1 MENVFVL
8 DHPLLQHK
16 ISLLRD
22 KNTGP
27 KEFRELVEEIA
38 LLEGYEA
45 TRDLPL
51 KQVQVETPLGVAD
64 TNVIAGS
71 KLAVVPILR
80 AGLGMVDGILKLVP
94 AAKVGHLGLYR
105 DPETKEPVE
114 YYAKLPVDVDRR
126 EVLVLDPMLATG
138 NTACAVVG
146 NLKKRGVK
154 KIKMMYIIATQEG
167 LENLHNQHPDV
178 KVYCG
183 AVDQTLN
190 EDAYIVPGL
199 GDAGDRIFGTK

>member
-64 TNVIAGS
+64 T
-71 KLAVVPILR
+71 
-80 AGLGMVDGILKLVP
+80 
-94 AAKVGHLGLYR
+94 
-105 DPETKEPVE
+105 T
-114 YYAKLPVDVDRR
+114 
-126 EVLVLDPMLATG
+126 
-138 NTACAVVG
+138 
-146 NLKKRGVK
+146 
-154 KIKMMYIIATQEG
+154 
-167 LENLHNQHPDV
+167 
-178 KVYCG
+178 
-183 AVDQTLN
+183 
-190 EDAYIVPGL
+190 
-199 GDAGDRIFGTK
+199 

>member
-1 MENVFVL
+1 M
-8 DHPLLQHK
+8 
-16 ISLLRD
+16 
-22 KNTGP
+22 
-27 KEFRELVEEIA
+27 EEIA

-138 NTACAVVG
+138 NTACAVVE